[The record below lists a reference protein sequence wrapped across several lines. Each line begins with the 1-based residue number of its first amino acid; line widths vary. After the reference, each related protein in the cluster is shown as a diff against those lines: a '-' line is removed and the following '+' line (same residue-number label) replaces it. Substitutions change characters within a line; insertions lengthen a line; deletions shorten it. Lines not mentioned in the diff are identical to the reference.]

1 MPISEENK
9 KKKEYLNGYRTC
21 KRREVQL
28 LQQIEELRSRKMFP
42 SLNNDG
48 MPHGNQHSDLSDYAA
63 RLDALIRQLE
73 QEQELAVKQYKEIHD
88 RICTMQNGA
97 EKEVLERRYLLGE
110 SWEQIAVQ
118 MNYTYRHVIRLHGI
132 ALQYFPLPDKM
143 S

>member
-1 MPISEENK
+1 MLTSEENEEK
-9 KKKEYLNGYRTC
+9 KKYLNGYRTC

-42 SLNNDG
+42 SVNRDG
-48 MPHGNQHSDLSDYAA
+48 MPHGNQHSDLSGYAA

-73 QEQELAVKQYKEIHD
+73 QERETAVKQYQEIHD
-88 RICTMQNGA
+88 RIHTMRNGV

-110 SWEQIAVQ
+110 SWEKIAVQ
-118 MNYTYRHVIRLHGI
+118 MNYTYRHVVRLHGR
-132 ALQYFPLPDKM
+132 ALQSFPLPDKM